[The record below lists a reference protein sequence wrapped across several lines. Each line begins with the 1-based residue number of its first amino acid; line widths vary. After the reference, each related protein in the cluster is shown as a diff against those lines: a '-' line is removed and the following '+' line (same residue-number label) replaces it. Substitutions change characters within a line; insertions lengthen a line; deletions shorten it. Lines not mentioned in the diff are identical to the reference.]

1 MAQTLSE
8 QILSH
13 AAGRAVR
20 AGELAVVDVGRA
32 MTIDSIAPELI
43 DVLEQQ
49 LRVAQIPHPERCAI
63 LIDHVAPAS
72 NLATAEGQIR
82 ARTFAR
88 DQRIEAFYD
97 VGCGI
102 CHQLMIEEGL
112 VQPGMVAVGSDSHS
126 TIYGAIAAFGTGMG
140 ATDVALAFAT
150 GRTWMRVPE
159 TVRIDLTGELQERV
173 DAKDV
178 ALHLLDRV
186 GADGFTYQAVEF
198 HGASRLSLASR
209 ITLCS
214 MTTEM
219 GAKASLVVPDARIGM
234 RALTQTHSE
243 VPEWLSVQEGAT
255 YAGRIAVD
263 LESIE
268 PLVARPP
275 RVDDVVL
282 ARALGNV
289 CETQSIRVDQVFLGT
304 CTNGRLQDLRAAAEV
319 LRDEAG
325 RVRRIAK
332 GVRLIVV
339 PASRRTLRGAIADGT
354 LDTLL
359 EAGATLGPAGCGPC
373 IGRHMGILGAGEV
386 CFSTGNRNF
395 AGRMGSPQAQ
405 IYLGSPQTAAA
416 TALCGTITDPRD
428 V

>member
-13 AAGRAVR
+13 AAGRTVH
-20 AGELAVVDVGRA
+20 AGELAIVDVGRA

-49 LRVAQIPHPERCAI
+49 LQVTQIPHPERCAMF
-63 LIDHVAPAS
+63 IDHVAPAS

-82 ARTFAR
+82 ARIFA
-88 DQRIEAFYD
+88 QEQGIQAFYD

-126 TIYGAIAAFGTGMG
+126 TTYGAVAAFGTGMG
-140 ATDVALAFAT
+140 TTDVALAFAT

-159 TVRIDLTGELQERV
+159 TVRIDLSNKPRDRV

-178 ALHLLDRV
+178 ALHLLARV

-198 HGASRLSLASR
+198 HSASGASQLSLASR

-219 GAKASLVVPDARIGM
+219 GAKASLVVPDE
-234 RALTQTHSE
+234 LTRTHSE
-243 VPEWLSVQEGAT
+243 VPEWLAVQDGAR
-255 YAGRIAVD
+255 YASQIAVD
-263 LESIE
+263 LGGVE

-275 RVDDVVL
+275 RVDDVVPAGTL
-282 ARALGNV
+282 SDV
-289 CETQSIRVDQVFLGT
+289 RVDQVFLGT
-304 CTNGRLQDLRAAAEV
+304 CTNGRLQDMRAAAEI
-319 LRDEAG
+319 LRDGSG
-325 RVRRIAK
+325 RTRRIAD

-339 PASRRTLRGAIADGT
+339 PASRRALQGAIADGT
-354 LDTLL
+354 LQALL

-386 CFSTGNRNF
+386 CFSTSNRNF
-395 AGRMGSPQAQ
+395 SGRMGSPQAQ

-416 TALCGTITDPRD
+416 TALRGFITDPRD

>member
-13 AAGRAVR
+13 AAGRTIH

-43 DVLEQQ
+43 DVLEKQ
-49 LRVAQIPHPERCAI
+49 LQIARIPHPERCAMFV
-63 LIDHVAPAS
+63 DHVAPAS

-82 ARTFAR
+82 ARAFAR
-88 DQRIEAFYD
+88 GQGIRAFYD

-102 CHQLMIEEGL
+102 CHQLMIEEQL
-112 VQPGMVAVGSDSHS
+112 VQPGMVAIGSDSHS
-126 TIYGAIAAFGTGMG
+126 TTYGAIAAFGTGMG
-140 ATDVALAFAT
+140 TTDVALAFAT

-159 TVRIDLTGELQERV
+159 TVRVTLSGELGDRV

-178 ALHLLDRV
+178 ALHLLSQV

-198 HGASRLSLASR
+198 DGQPAMGTLSLASR
-209 ITLCS
+209 MTLCS

-219 GAKASLVVPDARIGM
+219 GAKVGLVVPDALT
-234 RALTQTHSE
+234 RAHCP
-243 VPEWLSVQEGAT
+243 VPEWLAVQPGAT
-255 YAGRIAVD
+255 YANQVAVD
-263 LESIE
+263 LGH
-268 PLVARPP
+268 V
-275 RVDDVVL
+275 
-282 ARALGNV
+282 
-289 CETQSIRVDQVFLGT
+289 RVDQVFLGT
-304 CTNGRLQDLRAAAEV
+304 CTNGRLQDMRAAAEI
-319 LRDEAG
+319 LRDETG
-325 RVRRIAK
+325 RPRQIAE
-332 GVRLIVV
+332 GVRLIVA
-339 PASRRTLRGAIADGT
+339 PASRRALQGAIADGT

-359 EAGATLGPAGCGPC
+359 EAGAALGPAGCGPC

-386 CFSTGNRNF
+386 CFSTSNRNF

-416 TALCGTITDPRD
+416 TALRGVITDPRE
-428 V
+428 VR